1 MGGTKAGGSPPNP
14 RSGAVGTQIGRGMGK
29 FVKDPKTKPNLSPHN
44 LIEDPFKDGTDFA
57 QKARLYEE
65 SVGFPNLANDDFV
78 VQQAKQAV
86 TAGIKDVFN
95 VMEFL
100 RNKWLIMYRLYRGDS
115 LDQFSY
121 GRTRMHS
128 PEPYKAVET
137 FHPKLMRALF
147 GNERWFKLYSKS
159 DADDNNA
166 KCQEVLCRDQ
176 LREANYIE
184 KVSRFL
190 RDGLIYGTAIQKLYW
205 KQDQAEMRYRTGKR
219 VPRKNGMG
227 SDVKLTAVKQVELV
241 FDGNTTENVSI
252 FDFLTSPNASSIHD
266 AEWCADRSSWADWK
280 VKQMGEMG
288 HWLNLQALAEHPGS
302 NDTSFGDKFKE
313 RKSYAYGVFDPR
325 EASWAPH
332 IPHYEIVDWW
342 GPLVVKDDRGNYT
355 TKMCNVVM
363 IEPDSL
369 QLVTRVTVNPF
380 WHQRMPYQAWRPI
393 TLEDEFYGIG
403 VLEMIARLSLEKD
416 MKRNLLMAAA
426 QLEAN
431 PMWAVADDA
440 NIPDG
445 QLLAQPGLTLRVP
458 DPSKS
463 IMPLSAA
470 QVSDAALKAENV
482 LTKDIRETTG
492 ATSPSMG
499 AGDPFAKDKTATQ
512 HMAEVDEANM
522 RLVPMVLNFEE
533 GVIKPMLDQ
542 MTWNN
547 QQFMSY
553 EKVVRE
559 VGPMGMRFHDRYE
572 IRPEDLLGRFLVQP
586 LASHKLTTKQTQV
599 QQLVNILDRAP
610 VINQMYGP
618 NAVKMPQLLA
628 MILEQGFDIRNV
640 DEFISIPQ
648 DAAGLLTPSEE
659 EELWFHGNVPPRKPD
674 DNDMRHILGH
684 MEVMGSE
691 RFAELE
697 KVSPGTAARAR
708 AHVAEHYRKVELLQ
722 LQQEKTMMEFA
733 QQAGQMGMGGGGGGS
748 PIPGAAGPNQDPNSP
763 QVRTNEND
771 RGEAGGSEAK
781 SQAGQQAPNKGAE

>member
-1 MGGTKAGGSPPNP
+1 
-14 RSGAVGTQIGRGMGK
+14 MGK
-29 FVKDPKTKPNLSPHN
+29 FTRQPDTKPNRAPHT
-44 LIEDPFKDGTDFA
+44 LIQDPFNDGGFA
-57 QKARLYEE
+57 KQARLYEE
-65 SVGFPNLANDDFV
+65 SVGFPNLADNKFV
-78 VQQAKQAV
+78 VEQAKMAV

-100 RNKWLIMYRLYRGDS
+100 RNKWLVMYRLYRGDS

-121 GRTRMHS
+121 GRTRLHS

-147 GNERWFKLYSKS
+147 GNERWFKLYGKNQ
-159 DADDNNA
+159 DHDDNA

-176 LREANYIE
+176 LREARYIE
-184 KVSRFL
+184 KVANFL
-190 RDGLIYGTAIQKLYW
+190 RDGLIYGTAIQKCFW
-205 KQDQAEMRYRTGKR
+205 KQEQAEMRYRTGKR

-227 SDVKLTAVKQVELV
+227 SDVKLTEVKQKELV

-252 FDFLTSPNASSIHD
+252 FDFLTSPSASSIGD
-266 AEWCADRSSWADWK
+266 AEWCADRSSWPDWR
-280 VKQMGEMG
+280 VKQFGEMG
-288 HWLNLQALAEHPGS
+288 HWLNLDALKDYPGT
-302 NDTSFGDKFKE
+302 NDTSFGDEFKE

-332 IPHYEIVDWW
+332 IPHYTVIDWW
-342 GPLVVKDDRGNYT
+342 GPLVIQDNSGNYV

-369 QLVTRVTVNPF
+369 QLVVRVTVNPF
-380 WHQRMPYQAWRPI
+380 WHQQKPYQAWRPI

-403 VLEMIARLSLEKD
+403 VLEMIARMSMEKD
-416 MKRNLLMAAA
+416 MKRNLLMASA

-463 IMPLSAA
+463 IMPLSTA

-522 RLVPMVLNFEE
+522 RLVPMVMNFEE

-547 QQFMSY
+547 QQFQSY

-559 VGPMGMRFHDRYE
+559 VGPMGMKFHDRFE

-610 VINQMYGP
+610 IINQMYGP
-618 NAVKMPQLLA
+618 SAVKMVPLLA

-640 DEFISIPQ
+640 DEFIGIPQ
-648 DAAGLLTPSEE
+648 ESAGLLTPTEE
-659 EELWFHGNVPPRKPD
+659 EECWFHGDVPPRKPD
-674 DNDMRHILGH
+674 DNDMRHILSH
-684 MEVMGSE
+684 METMGSE
-691 RFAELE
+691 RFAKLE
-697 KVSPGTAARAR
+697 EVSPGTAARAR

-722 LQQEKTMMEFA
+722 LQQEKTMMEMA
-733 QQAGQMGMGGGGGGS
+733 QMAGQMGMGGGGS
-748 PIPGAAGPNQDPNSP
+748 PIPGAAGPGQQPGSP
-763 QVRTNEND
+763 QVRGNETD
-771 RGEAGGSEAK
+771 RGEASGGSEAK
-781 SQAGQQAPNKGAE
+781 SEAGRRAPNRGAE